1 MDQAQ
6 LKALS
11 PQAWQV
17 SVQAVMRVP
26 ALIYG
31 NRDLVQDM
39 DVKVLQKA

>member
-17 SVQAVMRVP
+17 PVQAIMRVP

-31 NRDLVQDM
+31 SRDLVQDM

>member
-1 MDQAQ
+1 MDLAQ

-11 PQAWQV
+11 RQALQV
-17 SVQAVMRVP
+17 PVQAIMRVP

-31 NRDLVQDM
+31 SRDLVQDM